1 MAGKHEPPTNSS
13 FYLSLATSTLRAIL
27 LVAAVVVGVVVL
39 ARAFDTNAS
48 DDLAGAP
55 GPRTSEPADGSP
67 SASPSGASPGNS
79 ASPSPGAQQSPQVE
93 GVVVQVRNGTSTTGL
108 AASTSETLDAA
119 GYSMQEPTN
128 AEAMETTTLYFAP
141 DAEAAAQA
149 MQQRFFP
156 DAVLTAAP
164 DAFPADVD
172 ITVILG
178 ADYTPT

>member
-48 DDLAGAP
+48 DDLAGTS
-55 GPRTSEPADGSP
+55 PRTSEPADGTP
-67 SASPSGASPGNS
+67 SASPGGASPGNS
-79 ASPSPGAQQSPQVE
+79 PSPSPDAQQSPQVE

-108 AASTSETLDAA
+108 AASTSETLEAA
-119 GYSMQEPTN
+119 GYSMQDPTN
-128 AEAMETTTLYFAP
+128 AEATDTTTLFFAP

-149 MQQRFFP
+149 MQERFFP